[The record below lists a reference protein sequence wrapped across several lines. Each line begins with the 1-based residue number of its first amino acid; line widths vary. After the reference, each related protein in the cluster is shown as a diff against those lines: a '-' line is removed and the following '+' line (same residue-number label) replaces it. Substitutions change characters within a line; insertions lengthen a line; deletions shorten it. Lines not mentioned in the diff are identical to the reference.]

1 MKRREFVAVSAL
13 ALTMPASVFAGGG
26 QIEYS
31 RAAYDELVQ
40 SGKPFLLDFYT
51 TW

>member
-13 ALTMPASVFAGGG
+13 TLAMPASVLAGAG
-26 QIEYS
+26 QVEYS
-31 RAAYDELVQ
+31 RATYDELVQ